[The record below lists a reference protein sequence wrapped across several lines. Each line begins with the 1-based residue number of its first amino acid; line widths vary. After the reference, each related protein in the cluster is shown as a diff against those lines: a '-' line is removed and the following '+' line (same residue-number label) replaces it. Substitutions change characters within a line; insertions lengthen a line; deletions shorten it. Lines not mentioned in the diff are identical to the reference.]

1 MALLAGCPRCS
12 ASVTGAADAWECPE
26 HGPVTPLWRPLEASY
41 EAFVEHL
48 SLADAFP
55 TYLPWPLG
63 PGWQVTDFGSIGV
76 PGRARASFS
85 AVTGT
90 SDLDGPVELLLVA
103 EEPGVGLGARVAGTR
118 HSDPGGEIAGRPP
131 EARLRL
137 GQTTVPLWSVSTH
150 DIVGDLDRSVLAGE
164 AGGRWLWVVLRPAS
178 AILLLT
184 ETWMLADASEFG
196 PHLVATPFG
205 GHPSVW

>member
-12 ASVTGAADAWECPE
+12 ASVSGAAEDWECPE
-26 HGPVTPLWRPLEASY
+26 HGPVTPLWRPAEASY
-41 EAFVEHL
+41 DAFVEHL
-48 SLADAFP
+48 SLAESFP

-63 PGWQVTDFGSIGV
+63 PGWQVTDFGTVGT

-90 SDLDGPVELLLVA
+90 SDLDGPVEVLLVA
-103 EEPGVGLGARVAGTR
+103 EEPGVGLGARVARTR
-118 HSDPGGEIAGRPP
+118 HSDPGTEIAGRQP

-137 GQTTVPLWSVSTH
+137 GSTSVPLWSISTH
-150 DIVGDLDRSVLAGE
+150 DTDAELDRSVLAGE
-164 AGGRWLWVVLRPAS
+164 AEGRWLWVVLRPAS
-178 AILLLT
+178 AILLMSDA
-184 ETWMLADASEFG
+184 WKLADASEFG